1 MAVYRV
7 NKNRGYTVM
16 ANFHLRDKSLS
27 LKAVGLLSKMLSF
40 NDGWKFSTK
49 GLSAICKEG
58 PDAILSALR
67 ELEKHGYLV
76 RHRQRDG
83 KGRMSSTI
91 FEIYE
96 EPQESTPEREMPH
109 TENPCVEKPDVDN
122 PRGDKSAQINTDQVI
137 TQERNTLSKNYQ
149 SINLDGMDRMD
160 ERSEYGRDIAMDEQ
174 GRFTDEGYVR
184 VASER
189 WDRQFD
195 GELDDIP
202 DEYRITGSGEA
213 AERDS
218 TIAVLV
224 VEPGKEP
231 YVKEIDSDLKSLQ
244 HEVGGCIEAIYPYED
259 PVALVCNEEGKLEG
273 LPLNRALRDEDGDIY
288 DVVAG
293 TFMVVGL
300 TDDSFGSLT
309 VEQMQKF
316 SDHFKV
322 PEQFAKLGD
331 KIVAIPMISKEQQKR
346 ESVEQKDFEMNADT
360 SGLTVAGHIGTW
372 HTIDQ
377 HEVGGHSFYLMEHD
391 AYGDEAA
398 CIIVDERGKLVL
410 DDVYNGFDDD
420 TLRLLDLEVKEVP
433 EMPDPALSV
442 QDMKDYGYAWAGV
455 LPAGQEAAEKALEKG
470 CEVYRLYSD
479 NTEGLCVDA
488 KEIADHAAKGG
499 MLGISKESWMAALE
513 KENYLKAA
521 EMSMEDDYGMI
532 DGIINNGPK
541 EDKTLDAKAP
551 DTGEKSSIMDRLK
564 SAKAEKQKDCCP
576 PKKHKGEIEL

>member
-1 MAVYRV
+1 MPVLDGDFEAFVTNLGKYNEGMLVGEWVKLPTTEEEMQKVFERIGIGKQDEFGQPYEEWFITDYECPIYGV
-7 NKNRGYTVM
+7 QKMLGEYES
-16 ANFHLRDKSLS
+16 LDKLNYLAALIDELSLS
-27 LKAVGLLSKMLSF
+27 DQEKLV
-40 NDGWKFSTK
+40 
-49 GLSAICKEG
+49 AIMEAGCDEVS
-58 PDAILSALR
+58 DIDDL
-67 ELEKHGYLV
+67 
-76 RHRQRDG
+76 
-83 KGRMSSTI
+83 
-91 FEIYE
+91 
-96 EPQESTPEREMPH
+96 
-109 TENPCVEKPDVDN
+109 
-122 PRGDKSAQINTDQVI
+122 
-137 TQERNTLSKNYQ
+137 
-149 SINLDGMDRMD
+149 INLTFNLDCYDIMPGIND
-160 ERSEYGRDIAMDEQ
+160 ESDLGYYYAHEAGIYSEKDLGPLANYIDYERYGRDIAMDEQ

-189 WDRQFD
+189 
-195 GELDDIP
+195 
-202 DEYRITGSGEA
+202 
-213 AERDS
+213 DS

-231 YVKEIDSDLKSLQ
+231 YVKEIDSGLESLQ
-244 HEVGGCIEAIYPYED
+244 HEVGGYIEAIYPYED

-293 TFMVVGL
+293 TFLVVGL

-322 PEQFAKLGD
+322 PEQLAKLGD
-331 KIVAIPMISKEQQKR
+331 KIVAIPMISKEQQKQ
-346 ESVEQKDFEMNADT
+346 ESVEQKNFEMNADT

-377 HEVGGHSFYLMEHD
+377 HESGGHSFYLMEHD
-391 AYGDEAA
+391 TYGDEAA

-541 EDKTLDAKAP
+541 EDKTAEVKAP
-551 DTGEKSSIMDRLK
+551 ERGEKSSIMDRLK
-564 SAKAEKQKDCCP
+564 SAKAEKQKECCP

>member
-1 MAVYRV
+1 MSKEPELKA
-7 NKNRGYTVM
+7 
-16 ANFHLRDKSLS
+16 RDKVVVRMTREG
-27 LKAVGLLSKMLSF
+27 AVEENLTAGTEQRVSKRLEDAELVKPGETAEPSEA
-40 NDGWKFSTK
+40 
-49 GLSAICKEG
+49 LSAEEQKKVQMRRQQRQFQAEHG
-58 PDAILSALR
+58 VDNDTQPPS
-67 ELEKHGYLV
+67 ETSVTEEK
-76 RHRQRDG
+76 
-83 KGRMSSTI
+83 
-91 FEIYE
+91 
-96 EPQESTPEREMPH
+96 
-109 TENPCVEKPDVDN
+109 KPDN
-122 PRGDKSAQINTDQVI
+122 PPQNVSEPLPSETPFKPPTLEQHGVSSHTGTVI
-137 TQERNTLSKNYQ
+137 AETVVTQKQ
-149 SINLDGMDRMD
+149 
-160 ERSEYGRDIAMDEQ
+160 
-174 GRFTDEGYVR
+174 
-184 VASER
+184 
-189 WDRQFD
+189 
-195 GELDDIP
+195 
-202 DEYRITGSGEA
+202 
-213 AERDS
+213 
-218 TIAVLV
+218 
-224 VEPGKEP
+224 
-231 YVKEIDSDLKSLQ
+231 
-244 HEVGGCIEAIYPYED
+244 
-259 PVALVCNEEGKLEG
+259 
-273 LPLNRALRDEDGDIY
+273 
-288 DVVAG
+288 
-293 TFMVVGL
+293 
-300 TDDSFGSLT
+300 
-309 VEQMQKF
+309 
-316 SDHFKV
+316 
-322 PEQFAKLGD
+322 
-331 KIVAIPMISKEQQKR
+331 

-391 AYGDEAA
+391 TYGDEAA

-541 EDKTLDAKAP
+541 EDKTAEVKAP
-551 DTGEKSSIMDRLK
+551 ERGEKSSIMDRLK
-564 SAKAEKQKDCCP
+564 SAKAEKQKECCP